1 MVAGCE
7 SSALTDHD
15 LTPNKEWASLPGW
28 VIVCNV
34 HKDEL
39 AEPDAE
45 WLLDRDT
52 RTLYLGD
59 SLRQLNEYILV
70 EPPREIRG
78 YGAGREFSNDAE
90 DGHHIPLRV
99 RRRGEKEPKDIVVVL
114 TSKELNRE
122 FKELVELLP

>member
-1 MVAGCE
+1 
-7 SSALTDHD
+7 
-15 LTPNKEWASLPGW
+15 
-28 VIVCNV
+28 VCNV

-99 RRRGEKEPKDIVVVL
+99 LAAARKNQKTL
-114 TSKELNRE
+114 SWY
-122 FKELVELLP
+122 